1 LPQTADTNGNF
12 VDETTSPAAESTF
25 TSGLFVSSPAYL
37 VWLCLQEVMGS
48 LHNLFG
54 GLNVVHIRSK
64 PKAGRAAGGYAIE
77 HVVKGQTMEEVLRT
91 VQYEGEDMMES
102 LRIEAEE
109 AVNEGR
115 LTLED
120 ASALLLNYNKSLKSY
135 TYLKSRSQ

>member
-1 LPQTADTNGNF
+1 MCRFSQGSEIALCEEVFSIQARCLLK
-12 VDETTSPAAESTF
+12 PAALRF
-25 TSGLFVSSPAYL
+25 
-37 VWLCLQEVMGS
+37 LQEVMGS

-54 GLNVVHIRSK
+54 ALNVVHVRSK
-64 PKAGRAAGGYAIE
+64 PKAAKAPGGYAIE

-109 AVNEGR
+109 AVSEGR

-120 ASALLLNYNKSLKSY
+120 ASALLSNYNRSLKSY
-135 TYLKSRSQ
+135 TYLKSRNQ